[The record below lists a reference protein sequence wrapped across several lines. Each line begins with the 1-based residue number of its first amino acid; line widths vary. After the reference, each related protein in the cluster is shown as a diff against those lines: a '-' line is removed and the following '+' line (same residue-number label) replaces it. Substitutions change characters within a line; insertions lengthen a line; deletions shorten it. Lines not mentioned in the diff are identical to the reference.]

1 MIYKLLL
8 NINNFITY
16 FVALFIVCLLIYVIY
31 KIFILENDLYVIN
44 DKLAKIELEYSGNT
58 EVIYGNNNNHQLQ
71 SQKGRNYDINMNE
84 IIMNTVF
91 SDNNP
96 IGTTSIEPT
105 NISEVDIIDIDKMI
119 LKEDPVEILE
129 NTSQIFDLKKE
140 VINDD
145 KESII
150 STNANTKKKLLKLN
164 LDRLKEKCTDYELS
178 TDGTK
183 AQLIE
188 RILEKEQQLEG
199 QK

>member
-58 EVIYGNNNNHQLQ
+58 EVNYGTNHHMQ
-71 SQKGRNYDINMNE
+71 SQKARNYDINMNE

-96 IGTTSIEPT
+96 ISTSMEST

-119 LKEDPVEILE
+119 LKENPVEIIE
-129 NTSQIFDLKKE
+129 DTPPIFDLKKE

-164 LDRLKEKCTDYELS
+164 LDRLKEKCTEYELS

>member
-1 MIYKLLL
+1 MFYKLLL

-58 EVIYGNNNNHQLQ
+58 EVIYGNNNHNHVQ

-96 IGTTSIEPT
+96 ISTSMEST

-129 NTSQIFDLKKE
+129 NTSPIFDLKKE

-164 LDRLKEKCTDYELS
+164 LDRLKEKCNEYELS

-188 RILEKEQQLEG
+188 RILEKEQQMEG

>member
-58 EVIYGNNNNHQLQ
+58 EVIYGNNNHNNVQ
-71 SQKGRNYDINMNE
+71 SQKARNYDINMNE

-96 IGTTSIEPT
+96 IATTSIEST

-119 LKEDPVEILE
+119 LKEDPVEITE
-129 NTSQIFDLKKE
+129 DVPPIFDLKKE

-164 LDRLKEKCTDYELS
+164 LDRLKEKCNEYELS

-188 RILEKEQQLEG
+188 RILEKEQQMEG